1 MRGLLQSVTIALHT
15 VLSGGE
21 QVERAFNL
29 GLAAILGSGVYNFG
43 ELVSV
48 DFCVNKATQIVIYF
62 WFYYQIPE
70 NWGKIYKNMWKW
82 PQKYINQN
90 EMI

>member
-1 MRGLLQSVTIALHT
+1 MCCVGMKCINSKHDILRGLLQSLTIALHT

-48 DFCVNKATQIVIYF
+48 DFCVNQLY
-62 WFYYQIPE
+62 
-70 NWGKIYKNMWKW
+70 
-82 PQKYINQN
+82 
-90 EMI
+90 

>member
-1 MRGLLQSVTIALHT
+1 MKIALHT

-48 DFCVNKATQIVIYF
+48 DFCVNQLY
-62 WFYYQIPE
+62 
-70 NWGKIYKNMWKW
+70 
-82 PQKYINQN
+82 
-90 EMI
+90 